1 MNATPCPDFESFA
14 HIFAR
19 PHFST
24 RMRNRVTGRLGDMT
38 IAQGDMF
45 ILYGAWTYVARI
57 GEDLRLRLICDDGTE
72 RNPTLR
78 SFKRTLYR
86 DKSVRRAIPYPED
99 AV

>member
-1 MNATPCPDFESFA
+1 MTPTPCADFESFA
-14 HIFAR
+14 QIFAR
-19 PHFST
+19 PYFST

-38 IAQGDMF
+38 ISQGDMF
-45 ILYGAWTYVARI
+45 ILYGAWTYVAQA
-57 GEDLRLRLICDDGTE
+57 GEDSRLRLICDDGTE
-72 RNPTLR
+72 RSPTLR

>member
-1 MNATPCPDFESFA
+1 MTSTSCPDFGSFA
-14 HIFAR
+14 QIFAR

-38 IAQGDMF
+38 ISQGDMF
-45 ILYGAWTYVARI
+45 ILYGAWTYVAQA
-57 GEDLRLRLICDDGTE
+57 GEDSRLRLICDDGTE
-72 RNPTLR
+72 RSPTLR